1 MAVDNN
7 PACETC
13 AERGRERPGIHPVG
27 SGYLCTPCWKGQGS
41 RAERATTYASASEA
55 EARRRYREKNRALFA
70 EYQRRYRERK
80 RAEKDQACV
89 GNQVLYEAGPDAE
102 IAAPG
107 P

>member
-1 MAVDNN
+1 MTADTN

-41 RAERATTYASASEA
+41 RTERAAVLSSTSEA
-55 EARRRYREKNRALFA
+55 AARRRYREKNLPMFA
-70 EYQRRYRERK
+70 DYQRNYRKRK
-80 RAEKDQACV
+80 RAEKDQACMR
-89 GNQVLYEAGPDAE
+89 NQVLYEAGPDAVVT
-102 IAAPG
+102 APS